1 MKKCYAIIM
10 SIWLILLF
18 TLSGCAGKT
27 ASISSTPTGGF
38 AYKVTDARGK
48 ELTFSQKP
56 QRIVCSYVFAD
67 EILLDLVSH
76 DRIAGL
82 DRWVHDPELSS
93 AVQEASDVK
102 TVIENN
108 SESIIGVKPDLV
120 LLPSYM
126 KPEMID
132 SLEEIGLKV
141 YVYQDCHRLHEIPNM
156 IRSIA
161 AGVGEKGR
169 GEELVGVLHKDLEK
183 VKTMK
188 KPGNPEEKALMFMR
202 FGAFGGK
209 GTIYNDVLT
218 ELGFRDCYNEVRE
231 KTFTGQNLRGILSK
245 EEVVRANP
253 DVFLMALWTQGG
265 AYDDSQRQL
274 EEMYNDPAFA
284 DVSAVKKRR
293 AYIFPQCLV
302 NSLSHHAGKNMIKLA
317 EMLKQ

>member
-1 MKKCYAIIM
+1 MITGC
-10 SIWLILLF
+10 
-18 TLSGCAGKT
+18 LSG
-27 ASISSTPTGGF
+27 S
-38 AYKVTDARGK
+38 DARGK
-48 ELTFSQKP
+48 ELTFTQKP

-76 DRIAGL
+76 DRIAGM

-108 SESIIGVKPDLV
+108 SESIIAVKPDLV

-132 SLEEIGLKV
+132 SL
-141 YVYQDCHRLHEIPNM
+141 
-156 IRSIA
+156 

-231 KTFTGQNLRGILSK
+231 KTLTGQNLRGILSK
-245 EEVVRANP
+245 EEVVRATR
-253 DVFLMALWTQGG
+253 FRITQ
-265 AYDDSQRQL
+265 A
-274 EEMYNDPAFA
+274 
-284 DVSAVKKRR
+284 KT
-293 AYIFPQCLV
+293 
-302 NSLSHHAGKNMIKLA
+302 
-317 EMLKQ
+317 